1 MEFLIIIALVAIIG
15 YFIATYN
22 SFQTI
27 KTRIEA
33 SIQEIGNQLKRQA
46 SLIPNLSE
54 SAKSYLKHEKD
65 IFKKL
70 TDARK
75 AVDAA
80 VKEGGTG
87 AAVDQA
93 IEKLNSL
100 IPSLNVL
107 VESNPELK
115 ADNVVMKLMD
125 ELRDTSDKIMYA
137 RRTLIDLTADYN
149 RKLITFPSNLV
160 AKVFGFTKM
169 KGLET
174 PMSGEHVSVSAAET
188 KDVKVDLD

>member
-1 MEFLIIIALVAIIG
+1 MTWIIAIALLAIAG
-15 YFIATYN
+15 YVVATYN

-75 AVDAA
+75 AVQEAA
-80 VKEGGTG
+80 KDSTS
-87 AAVDQA
+87 ADKVDQA
-93 IEKLNSL
+93 IKQLNSL

-115 ADNVVMKLMD
+115 ADGVVTKLMD

-149 RKLITFPSNLV
+149 RKLITFPTNLI
-160 AKVFGFTKM
+160 AKVFGFTKK

-174 PMSGEHVSVSAAET
+174 PMTGEHVSVSSSET
-188 KDVKVDLD
+188 KDVKIDLD